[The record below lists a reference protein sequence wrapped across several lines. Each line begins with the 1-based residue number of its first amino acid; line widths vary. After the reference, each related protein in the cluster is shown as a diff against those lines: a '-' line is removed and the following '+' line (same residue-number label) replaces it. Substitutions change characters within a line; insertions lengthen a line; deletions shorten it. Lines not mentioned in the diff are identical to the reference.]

1 MRIQDREQGIHMKQK
16 KRAILIGRSM
26 AGKTTLCKFLYH
38 EELKYHKTQTVQ
50 LINDSMIDTPGEYLE
65 RVRMR
70 GALNVTAVDADL
82 IIFVQDAGEG
92 GTMFPPGY
100 ASNFAKPCIGI
111 ITKSDKADRKM
122 LENAAGFLRQAGAEH
137 IFVTSSF
144 LGTGF
149 EELRSWLEDFGGQGG
164 ML

>member
-26 AGKTTLCKFLYH
+26 AGKTTLCQFLYH

-92 GTMFPPGY
+92 GTMFPPG
-100 ASNFAKPCIGI
+100 
-111 ITKSDKADRKM
+111 
-122 LENAAGFLRQAGAEH
+122 
-137 IFVTSSF
+137 
-144 LGTGF
+144 
-149 EELRSWLEDFGGQGG
+149 
-164 ML
+164 

>member
-26 AGKTTLCKFLYH
+26 AGKTTLCQFLYH

-92 GTMFPPGY
+92 GTMFPPGI
-100 ASNFAKPCIGI
+100 ASFFAKPCIGI
-111 ITKSDKADRKM
+111 IT
-122 LENAAGFLRQAGAEH
+122 
-137 IFVTSSF
+137 
-144 LGTGF
+144 
-149 EELRSWLEDFGGQGG
+149 
-164 ML
+164 

>member
-1 MRIQDREQGIHMKQK
+1 MKQK

-26 AGKTTLCKFLYH
+26 AGKTTLCQFLYH

-70 GALNVTAVDADL
+70 GA
-82 IIFVQDAGEG
+82 
-92 GTMFPPGY
+92 
-100 ASNFAKPCIGI
+100 PCIGI